1 MTLEEFNSL
10 TLILEEDTKYY
21 SGFNEIINHPN
32 FIKMKE
38 SNQEILPF
46 LIDKLKTNP
55 HWWIFLLLDKIIVDK
70 PVFPIESYGIFKDIT
85 KIWIDYFD
93 QINPLDQPLSPEALQ
108 GLNDGLKSAQESSPA
123 DLGSFSQY
131 IDDD

>member
-10 TLILEEDTKYY
+10 TSILEEDTKYY

-55 HWWIFLLLDKIIVDK
+55 HWWIFLLLDEIIVDK

-93 QINPLDQPLSPEALQ
+93 QINPLDQPLSAEALQ
-108 GLNDGLKSAQESSPA
+108 GLNDGLKSAQESPPA